1 VIDRLRTLL
10 GRSVDTTA
18 PDARP
23 APPPPPQVAVRILT
37 AEGATEVEL
46 EGGGERVTELLN
58 SLPEIRVRPPTLASA
73 DEAEWVRA
81 DLDEIL
87 ILIPSAQDTDPTRR
101 LHRPGQHIRIRVG
114 PYVIDGAAHVPPGA
128 EAIGFLGRHRPHFVP
143 ITGATITGVDGSNA
157 FSEPVAIVNLWMA
170 ESARAATDAS

>member
-1 VIDRLRTLL
+1 
-10 GRSVDTTA
+10 
-18 PDARP
+18 
-23 APPPPPQVAVRILT
+23 VRILT

-46 EGGGERVTELLN
+46 DGSGERVTDVLN
-58 SLPEIRVRPPTLASA
+58 SIPEIRVRPPALISA

-101 LHRPGQHIRIRVG
+101 LHRPGQLIRIRVG
-114 PYVIDGAAHVPPGA
+114 PYVVDGAAHVPPGA

-143 ITGATITGVDGSNA
+143 ITAATITRVEGSNA

-170 ESARAATDAS
+170 ESLRSSTDVT